1 MKIIGITGGV
11 GAGKSTVLSFLD
23 TLPGVRTVQ
32 ADCTGH
38 LVMEPGTEAYD
49 KIREHFGERIT
60 GADGRIDRQL
70 MGSLVFSDKEELN
83 WLNSVIHP
91 AVKDFIRREIQLEEK
106 KGECRFF
113 FIEAALL
120 IEDHYDEICDEFWYI
135 YTEERLRR
143 ERLRQSMEE
152 KKGECRFFFIEAAL
166 LIEDHYDEI
175 CDEFWY
181 IYTEERLRR
190 ERLRQSRGYSDEKM
204 DAILSSQKPD
214 SVFRKY
220 CQEVIDNGS
229 DEEKTLLQVRRLLEE
244 RGYIF

>member
-32 ADCTGH
+32 ADRTGH

-49 KIREHFGERIT
+49 KIREHFGERIIE
-60 GADGRIDRQL
+60 ADGRIDRQL

-91 AVKDFIRREIQLEEK
+91 AVKDFIRKEIRLEEE
-106 KGECRFF
+106 KGEC
-113 FIEAALL
+113 
-120 IEDHYDEICDEFWYI
+120 C
-135 YTEERLRR
+135 
-143 ERLRQSMEE
+143 
-152 KKGECRFFFIEAAL
+152 FFFIEAAL

-190 ERLRQSRGYSDEKM
+190 ERLRQSRGYSDEKT

-220 CQEVIDNGS
+220 CQEVIDNGA
-229 DEEKTLLQVRRLLEE
+229 DEEETLLQVRRLLEE

>member
-32 ADCTGH
+32 ADRAGH

-49 KIREHFGERIT
+49 KIREHFGERVT

-70 MGSLVFSDKEELN
+70 MGSFVFSDKKELN
-83 WLNSVIHP
+83 WLNGVIHP
-91 AVKDFIRREIQLEEK
+91 AVKAFIRREICL
-106 KGECRFF
+106 
-113 FIEAALL
+113 
-120 IEDHYDEICDEFWYI
+120 
-135 YTEERLRR
+135 
-143 ERLRQSMEE
+143 EE

-220 CQEVIDNGS
+220 CQEVVDNGS

>member
-32 ADCTGH
+32 ADRTGH

-91 AVKDFIRREIQLEEK
+91 AVKDFIRREIQLEEE
-106 KGECRFF
+106 KG
-113 FIEAALL
+113 
-120 IEDHYDEICDEFWYI
+120 
-135 YTEERLRR
+135 
-143 ERLRQSMEE
+143 
-152 KKGECRFFFIEAAL
+152 GCRFFFIEAAL

-220 CQEVIDNGS
+220 CQEVVDNGS

>member
-32 ADCTGH
+32 ADRAGH

-83 WLNSVIHP
+83 WLNRVIHP
-91 AVKDFIRREIQLEEK
+91 AVKDFIRREIQLEE
-106 KGECRFF
+106 E
-113 FIEAALL
+113 
-120 IEDHYDEICDEFWYI
+120 
-135 YTEERLRR
+135 
-143 ERLRQSMEE
+143 
-152 KKGECRFFFIEAAL
+152 KGECRFFFIEAAL

-190 ERLRQSRGYSDEKM
+190 ERLRQSRGYSDEKT
-204 DAILSSQKPD
+204 DAILSNQKPD

-220 CQEVIDNGS
+220 CQEVVDNGS